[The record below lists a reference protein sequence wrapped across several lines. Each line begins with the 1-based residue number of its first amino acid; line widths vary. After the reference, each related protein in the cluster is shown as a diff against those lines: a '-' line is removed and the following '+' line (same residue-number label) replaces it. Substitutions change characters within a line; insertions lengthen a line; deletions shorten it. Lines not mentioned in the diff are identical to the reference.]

1 MTVRLGRVQPLRE
14 LLTDIGNLKIDE
26 EEAAGWLFLPR
37 DKQWTLQ
44 SPAVLL
50 ELNEVPP
57 GTENVEDVA
66 TPELAKR
73 EKLKWSAS
81 TPQREERL
89 TGRSRM
95 LAPFCHR
102 LLGRL
107 PLHPQQRTAAAQG
120 RPNPPNPQRG
130 GSGVSCPAR
139 ITYRSWSRTQSRK
152 VFPPWHRQPGS

>member
-37 DKQWTLQ
+37 DKQWTLE

-57 GTENVEDVA
+57 GTENVEDVE

-73 EKLKWSAS
+73 EKLK
-81 TPQREERL
+81 
-89 TGRSRM
+89 
-95 LAPFCHR
+95 CI
-102 LLGRL
+102 LLGVDVQGIIDNAR
-107 PLHPQQRTAAAQG
+107 QQKPNVDLDEIFSAVLYYYEFDAYKDMS
-120 RPNPPNPQRG
+120 RPMN
-130 GSGVSCPAR
+130 
-139 ITYRSWSRTQSRK
+139 RS
-152 VFPPWHRQPGS
+152 

>member
-37 DKQWTLQ
+37 DKQWTLE

-57 GTENVEDVA
+57 GTENVEDVE

-73 EKLKWSAS
+73 EKLK
-81 TPQREERL
+81 
-89 TGRSRM
+89 
-95 LAPFCHR
+95 CI
-102 LLGRL
+102 LLGVDVQGIIDNAR
-107 PLHPQQRTAAAQG
+107 QQK
-120 RPNPPNPQRG
+120 PNVDLDEIFSAVLYYYEFDAYKDM
-130 GSGVSCPAR
+130 SGPMN
-139 ITYRSWSRTQSRK
+139 RS
-152 VFPPWHRQPGS
+152 